1 MYESKKDY
9 TEEEKQAAWDETARI
24 VKDYSDELVKRWKE
38 EIDTL
43 LVYVRR
49 PCLSSPKPKQS

>member
-1 MYESKKDY
+1 MKKEFTDTY
-9 TEEEKQAAWDETARI
+9 TQAERDEAFMKTAKV

-43 LVYVRR
+43 LVYV
-49 PCLSSPKPKQS
+49 STQ

>member
-1 MYESKKDY
+1 MREWKKDY
-9 TEEEKQAAWDETARI
+9 TEDQKKTAWDGTAKI

-43 LVYVRR
+43 LVYVRM
-49 PCLSSPKPKQS
+49 PFSPSPKSSNS

>member
-1 MYESKKDY
+1 MD
-9 TEEEKQAAWDETARI
+9 AAKI

-43 LVYVRR
+43 LVYVRM
-49 PCLSSPKPKQS
+49 PFSPSPKSSNS